1 MTIIFGLLSAFSY
14 GYADF
19 VGALAAKR
27 VRAISVTTISFI
39 FGLLIATA
47 LSFVVGANFSQA
59 AITSGIYA
67 GIASGIAISCLY
79 AALALGPISIV
90 SPLTA
95 VISAI
100 IPVIF
105 DLATGAQLG
114 PFALVAIGL
123 VLVAVVLVAF
133 VPGQDFRLPSLRA
146 LIYSVGAGLGFA
158 GIFVFLDGA
167 PSDSGLA
174 TLIVMRIV
182 GVALM
187 LVGLAYAFFRYRPK
201 QFLETEIF
209 GRSLIWLVLLAGSG
223 DVLGNVFFLVATRAG
238 ELAIAAVLT
247 SLYPVGTILLA
258 RIVLKERIAKSQ
270 SLGIVLAIGACVLI
284 AIGKPA

>member
-19 VGALAAKR
+19 VGALAAKK
-27 VRAISVTTISFI
+27 VRAISVTTISFV
-39 FGLLIATA
+39 FGLFFASA

-59 AITSGIYA
+59 TITSGIYA
-67 GIASGIAISCLY
+67 GISSGIAITCLY

-95 VISAI
+95 VISAL

-105 DLATGAQLG
+105 DLVTGAELG
-114 PFALVAIGL
+114 PFALVAIAL
-123 VLVAVVLVAF
+123 VLLAVVLVAF
-133 VPGQDFRLPSLRA
+133 VPGQDFRLPTLRA
-146 LIYSVGAGLGFA
+146 TFYSLGAGVGFA
-158 GIFVFLDGA
+158 GIFIFLDAA
-167 PSDSGLA
+167 PSDGGLA
-174 TLIVMRIV
+174 ILIVMRVV

-187 LVGLAYAFFRYRPK
+187 LAGLAYAFLRYRPK
-201 QFLETEIF
+201 QFLEKEIF

-223 DVLGNVFFLVATRAG
+223 DVLGNVFFLVATRTG

>member
-1 MTIIFGLLSAFSY
+1 ME
-14 GYADF
+14 
-19 VGALAAKR
+19 
-27 VRAISVTTISFI
+27 
-39 FGLLIATA
+39 
-47 LSFVVGANFSQA
+47 VV
-59 AITSGIYA
+59 
-67 GIASGIAISCLY
+67 
-79 AALALGPISIV
+79 
-90 SPLTA
+90 
-95 VISAI
+95 
-100 IPVIF
+100 
-105 DLATGAQLG
+105 
-114 PFALVAIGL
+114 
-123 VLVAVVLVAF
+123 VAVVLVAF
-133 VPGQDFRLPSLRA
+133 VPGQDFRLPSVRA
-146 LIYSVGAGLGFA
+146 LIYSVGSGLGFT

-182 GVALM
+182 GVLLM
-187 LVGLAYAFFRYRPK
+187 LAGLAYAFLRYRPK

-209 GRSLIWLVLLAGSG
+209 SRSLIWLVLLAGSG

-258 RIVLKERIAKSQ
+258 RIVLTERIAKSQ

>member
-19 VGALAAKR
+19 VGALAAKK
-27 VRAISVTTISFI
+27 VRAVTVTTISFS
-39 FGLLIATA
+39 FGLLLAMFMS
-47 LSFVVGANFSQA
+47 LFVGANFSQA
-59 AITSGIYA
+59 AISAGIYA
-67 GIASGIAISCLY
+67 GIASGVAISCLY

-95 VISAI
+95 VISAV

-105 DLATGAQLG
+105 DLATGAKLG
-114 PFALVAIGL
+114 PFALIAIGL

-146 LIYSVGAGLGFA
+146 LLYSVGAGVGFA

-167 PSDSGLA
+167 PGDSGLA
-174 TLIVMRIV
+174 TLVVMRVV
-182 GVALM
+182 GITLM
-187 LVGLAYAFFRYRPK
+187 LAGLTYAFFKYRPK
-201 QFLETEIF
+201 QFLETSIF

>member
-1 MTIIFGLLSAFSY
+1 VTIIFGLLSAFSY

-19 VGALAAKR
+19 VGALAAKK
-27 VRAISVTTISFI
+27 VSALTVTTISFC
-39 FGLLIATA
+39 FGLLIASA
-47 LSFVVGANFSQA
+47 LSFFVGANFSPA
-59 AITSGIYA
+59 AISAGIFA

-95 VISAI
+95 VISAV

-105 DLATGAQLG
+105 DLATGAELG
-114 PFALVAIGL
+114 PFALIAICL

-146 LIYSVGAGLGFA
+146 LFYSLGAGVGFA

-167 PSDSGLA
+167 PSDSGLS
-174 TLIVMRIV
+174 TLIVMRVV
-182 GVALM
+182 GITLM
-187 LVGLAYAFFRYRPK
+187 LAGLTYAFFKYRPK
-201 QFLETEIF
+201 QFLETSIF
-209 GRSLIWLVLLAGSG
+209 SRSLIWLVLLAGSG

>member
-39 FGLLIATA
+39 FGLLIATV
-47 LSFVVGANFSQA
+47 LSFVVGANFSQT

-67 GIASGIAISCLY
+67 GFASGIAISCLY

-95 VISAI
+95 VISAV

-105 DLATGAQLG
+105 DLATGAELG

-182 GVALM
+182 GVLLM
-187 LVGLAYAFFRYRPK
+187 LAGLAYAFFRYRPK

-209 GRSLIWLVLLAGSG
+209 SRSLIWLVLLAGSG

>member
-19 VGALAAKR
+19 VGALAAKK
-27 VRAISVTTISFI
+27 VRAVTVTTISFS
-39 FGLLIATA
+39 FGLLLA
-47 LSFVVGANFSQA
+47 LFMSLFVGANFSQA
-59 AITSGIYA
+59 AISAGIYA
-67 GIASGIAISCLY
+67 GIASGVAISCLY

-95 VISAI
+95 VISAV

-105 DLATGAQLG
+105 DLATGAKLG
-114 PFALVAIGL
+114 PFALIAIGL

-146 LIYSVGAGLGFA
+146 LLYSVGAGVGFA

-167 PSDSGLA
+167 PGDSGLA
-174 TLIVMRIV
+174 TLVVMRVV
-182 GVALM
+182 GITLM
-187 LVGLAYAFFRYRPK
+187 LAGLTYAFFKYRPK
-201 QFLETEIF
+201 QFLETSIF

>member
-1 MTIIFGLLSAFSY
+1 VTIIFGLLSAFSY

-19 VGALAAKR
+19 VGALAAKK

-39 FGLLIATA
+39 FGLLIATT

-105 DLATGAQLG
+105 DLATGAELG

-182 GVALM
+182 GVLLM
-187 LVGLAYAFFRYRPK
+187 LAGLAYAFLRYRPK

>member
-19 VGALAAKR
+19 VGALAAKK
-27 VRAISVTTISFI
+27 VRALTVTTISFC
-39 FGLLIATA
+39 FGLLLAIFMS
-47 LSFVVGANFSQA
+47 LFVGANFSQA
-59 AITSGIYA
+59 AISSGIYA

-95 VISAI
+95 VISAV

-105 DLATGAQLG
+105 DLATGAELG
-114 PFALVAIGL
+114 PFALIAIGL

-146 LIYSVGAGLGFA
+146 LLYSLGAGVGFA

-174 TLIVMRIV
+174 TLIVMRVV
-182 GVALM
+182 GITLM
-187 LVGLAYAFFRYRPK
+187 LAGLSYAFFKYRPK
-201 QFLETEIF
+201 QFLETSIF

>member
-19 VGALAAKR
+19 VGALAAKK
-27 VRAISVTTISFI
+27 VRAVTVTTISFS
-39 FGLLIATA
+39 FGLLLA
-47 LSFVVGANFSQA
+47 LFMSLFVGANFSQA
-59 AITSGIYA
+59 AISAGIYA
-67 GIASGIAISCLY
+67 GIASGVAISCLY

-95 VISAI
+95 VISAV

-105 DLATGAQLG
+105 DLATGAKLG
-114 PFALVAIGL
+114 PFALIAIGL

-133 VPGQDFRLPSLRA
+133 VPGRDFRLPSLRA
-146 LIYSVGAGLGFA
+146 LLYSVGAGVGFA

-174 TLIVMRIV
+174 TLVVMRVV
-182 GVALM
+182 GITLM
-187 LVGLAYAFFRYRPK
+187 LAGLTYAFFKYRPK
-201 QFLETEIF
+201 QFLETSIF

>member
-19 VGALAAKR
+19 VGALAAKK
-27 VRAISVTTISFI
+27 VRALTVTTISFC
-39 FGLLIATA
+39 FGLLLAIFMS
-47 LSFVVGANFSQA
+47 LFVGANFSQA
-59 AITSGIYA
+59 AISSGIYA

-95 VISAI
+95 VISAV

-105 DLATGAQLG
+105 DLATGAELG
-114 PFALVAIGL
+114 PFALIAIGL

-146 LIYSVGAGLGFA
+146 LLYSLGAGVGFA

-174 TLIVMRIV
+174 TLIVMRVV
-182 GVALM
+182 GITLM
-187 LVGLAYAFFRYRPK
+187 LAGLSYAFFKYRPK
-201 QFLETEIF
+201 QFLETSIF

-258 RIVLKERIAKSQ
+258 RIVLNERIAKSQ

>member
-19 VGALAAKR
+19 VGALAAKK
-27 VRAISVTTISFI
+27 VRALTVTTISFC
-39 FGLLIATA
+39 FGLLLATFMS
-47 LSFVVGANFSQA
+47 LFVGANFSQA
-59 AITSGIYA
+59 AISSGIYA

-95 VISAI
+95 VISAV

-105 DLATGAQLG
+105 DLATGAELG
-114 PFALVAIGL
+114 PFALIAIGL

-146 LIYSVGAGLGFA
+146 LLYSLGAGVGFA

-174 TLIVMRIV
+174 TLIVMRVV
-182 GVALM
+182 GITLM
-187 LVGLAYAFFRYRPK
+187 LAGLSYAFFKYRPK
-201 QFLETEIF
+201 QFLETSIF

-258 RIVLKERIAKSQ
+258 RIVLNERIAKSQ

>member
-1 MTIIFGLLSAFSY
+1 MTILFGLLSAFSY

-19 VGALAAKR
+19 VGALAAKK
-27 VRAISVTTISFI
+27 VRAITVTTIAFI
-39 FGLLIATA
+39 FGLGIATG
-47 LSFVVGANFSQA
+47 LSLFVGANFSQA

-100 IPVIF
+100 IPVVF
-105 DLATGAQLG
+105 DLATGAKLG
-114 PFALVAIGL
+114 PFALIAIAL
-123 VLVAVVLVAF
+123 ILVAVVLVAF
-133 VPGQDFRLPSLRA
+133 VPGQDFRLPSARA
-146 LIYSVGAGLGFA
+146 MIYSIGAGVGFA

-182 GVALM
+182 GIALM
-187 LVGLAYAFFRYRPK
+187 FAGLAYAFLRYRPK
-201 QFLETEIF
+201 QFLETEVF
-209 GRSLIWLVLLAGSG
+209 SRSLIWLVLIAGLG
-223 DVLGNVFFLVATRAG
+223 DVLGNVFFLIATRAG

-247 SLYPVGTILLA
+247 ALYPVGTILLA

>member
-1 MTIIFGLLSAFSY
+1 VTIIFGLLSAFSY

-19 VGALAAKR
+19 FGALAAKK
-27 VRAISVTTISFI
+27 VRAVTVTTVAFC
-39 FGLLIATA
+39 FGLLFAIA
-47 LSFVVGANFSQA
+47 LSFFVGANFSQA

-105 DLATGAQLG
+105 DLTTGASLG
-114 PFALVAIGL
+114 PYSLIAIALI
-123 VLVAVVLVAF
+123 LVAVVLVAF
-133 VPGQDFRLPSLRA
+133 VPGQDFRLPSLKA
-146 LIYSVGAGLGFA
+146 VLYSLGAGFGFA

-182 GVALM
+182 GIALM
-187 LVGLAYAFFRYRPK
+187 LAGLTYAFIKYRPK
-201 QFLETEIF
+201 QFLETSVF

-223 DVLGNVFFLVATRAG
+223 DVLGNVFFLIATRAG

-270 SLGIVLAIGACVLI
+270 TLGIVLAIAACVLI